1 MRLQHAMIGAVLL
14 GCVAP
19 AMAQAGATVTQND
32 AGAVEV
38 RIQEMAGQAA
48 SDAQGSLE
56 KAMQLFVTASSSGEG
71 LPETR
76 ITISFDNTPARDA
89 LRKVCEAAKVECVVG
104 ESVPKEARVPR
115 MSFTDCPADV
125 VIHAVARAAG
135 SSWSVAKTVINGKS
149 STKLTFRKG
158 FSHSSV
164 PMVSLGSE
172 LGELG
177 GGIAR
182 VEGMPW
188 RVFAG
193 TEQKLSIDCPSCGKK
208 VTVMQK
214 RQDATCAKC
223 GMAMEADWKVCP
235 RDGTKRA
242 DAASG
247 PKFCPYC
254 GKGLPHRHE
263 RDDVRL

>member
-1 MRLQHAMIGAVLL
+1 MNVRHAMIGAVLL

-19 AMAQAGATVTQND
+19 AMAQGGATVTQND
-32 AGAVEV
+32 AGAIEV

-48 SDAQGSLE
+48 AEAQGSLE

-71 LPETR
+71 LPDAR
-76 ITISFDNTPARDA
+76 ITIHFDNTPARDA
-89 LRKVCEAAKVECVVG
+89 LRRVCEAAKVECVVG
-104 ESVPKEARVPR
+104 ESVPKEARVPK

-135 SSWSVAKTVINGKS
+135 SSWSIAKTVVNCKS

-158 FSHSSV
+158 AGATSI
-164 PMVSLGSE
+164 PMVTLGSD
-172 LGELG
+172 LDAMG

-188 RVFAG
+188 RVLAG
-193 TEQKLSIDCPSCGKK
+193 MEQKLSIDCPACGKK

-214 RQDATCAKC
+214 RQEAKCAKC
-223 GMAMEADWKVCP
+223 GMALEPDWKVCP
-235 RDGTKRA
+235 RDGARRP
-242 DAASG
+242 DSPSG

-254 GKGLPHRHE
+254 GKGLPQGHE
-263 RDDVRL
+263 RDDLRL